1 VLHLRLLCPSDRTA
15 EIRRL
20 LDGWVG
26 VAHVAIYPGAAMR
39 PPGDVLEVDV
49 ARDGAITIETLD
61 TVLSDAAEAAEA
73 AAPGEGAD
81 AIVWDEL
88 TARTGEDAQLT
99 ISFQIFLTI
108 ACLLAAI
115 GAITDTPVLVVGAM
129 VLGPEFGPLAAIAV
143 GVVLRRRALVRVGAR
158 ALLIGFPVAM
168 AVTAVA
174 TLAFDAT
181 GLLTAAEL
189 DRQDQVK
196 FIYDVG
202 PFSFIVAMLAGLA
215 GVLALTSAKSGSLV
229 GVFISVTTV
238 PAAAFASVAFVEGRF
253 DEAAASATQL
263 LVNLVGIVLAAIV
276 GLTVARRL
284 R

>member
-1 VLHLRLLCPSDRTA
+1 MLHLRLICPSDRTA

-26 VAHVAIYPGAAMR
+26 VAHVAIYPGAAVR
-39 PPGDVLEVDV
+39 PAGDVVEADLARECVDALLV
-49 ARDGAITIETLD
+49 ALDALSLHRDGAITLDSLD
-61 TVLSDAAEAAEA
+61 TVLSASAEAAEA

-88 TARTGEDAQLT
+88 TSRTSEDAQLT

-181 GLLTAAEL
+181 GLLTAADL
-189 DRQDQVK
+189 DRQDQVE

-202 PFSFIVAMLAGLA
+202 PFSFIVAVLAGLA
-215 GVLALTSAKSGSLV
+215 GVLALTSAKSASLV

-238 PAAAFASVAFVEGRF
+238 PAAASPPWRSSRAGSTRP
-253 DEAAASATQL
+253 Q
-263 LVNLVGIVLAAIV
+263 
-276 GLTVARRL
+276 RR
-284 R
+284 RRSCW